1 MLSLDGTPIAP
12 SSAPTPSAATP
23 RTPTSPIKKQAGQD
37 FAAKADSI
45 GLGGP
50 RTVETEQF
58 AGRATQAWGGS
69 NHDVVANRR
78 AIRMA
83 NMSAAE
89 VLKAELA
96 SLTPVKPSANAFTSA
111 STPAVPTPQPTGG
124 DAPPA
129 IVANTELSEE
139 GTDIPG
145 LGAGPNT
152 VSTFVVDTM
161 DEDKDEDGQR
171 NGTPDATS
179 PESPHGVKRKH
190 NIAEAEDE
198 EAEEAEGEVTIPVED
213 DDDAESTEVT
223 NYALKVNPDGTVEQE
238 DTVRQVKIFYFTVLS
253 LTDPSACGN
262 RDTESGTTNRSSVC
276 PIRTLRYA
284 RGGSDPLADYLTLL
298 LI

>member
-1 MLSLDGTPIAP
+1 MLNLDGVPTAS
-12 SSAPTPSAATP
+12 SSALIPGAATP
-23 RTPTSPIKKQAGQD
+23 RTPTSPTKKQAGQD

-50 RTVETEQF
+50 KTVETEQF

-96 SLTPVKPSANAFTSA
+96 GLTPVKPSTNAF
-111 STPAVPTPQPTGG
+111 TPAVPTPQPTDG
-124 DAPPA
+124 DVPPA
-129 IVANTELSEE
+129 IVANTESSEE

-145 LGAGPNT
+145 LSTGPNA
-152 VSTFVVDTM
+152 STFVVDIM
-161 DEDKDEDGQR
+161 DEDKDENGQR
-171 NGTPDATS
+171 NGASSP
-179 PESPHGVKRKH
+179 PESLHGVKRKH
-190 NIAEAEDE
+190 NIIEAEDE
-198 EAEEAEGEVTIPVED
+198 EAEEAEGDVTIPIED

-223 NYALKVNPDGTVEQE
+223 NYALKVNPDGTVDQK
-238 DTVRQVKIFYFTVLS
+238 DTVRQVTMFYFTVLS

-262 RDTESGTTNRSSVC
+262 RDTESGTTNRSSAC
-276 PIRTLRYA
+276 HIRTLRYA
-284 RGGSDPLADYLTLL
+284 RGGSDPLADYLALL